1 MAQRIYGHVD
11 FAAVALLATI
21 MAVALLA
28 TIMAAALLATI
39 IAAVR
44 RCGRSSARR

>member
-1 MAQRIYGHVD
+1 MAQRIYGYVD

-21 MAVALLA
+21 
-28 TIMAAALLATI
+28 IAASLLATI